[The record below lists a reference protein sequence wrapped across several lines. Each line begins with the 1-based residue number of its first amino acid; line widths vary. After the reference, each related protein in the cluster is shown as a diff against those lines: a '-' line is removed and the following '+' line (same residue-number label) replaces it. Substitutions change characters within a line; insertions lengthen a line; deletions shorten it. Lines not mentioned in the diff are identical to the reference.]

1 MGKYGVDLLEYDI
14 VNIARDLGLRIKNES
29 KTTKEIA
36 ACCPFCPSG
45 DTKYHLNLNR
55 FINVFRCPKCGTH
68 GGILHLVAYLKG
80 VDTREA
86 YRMLKSGEGVYKS
99 TADNTSYKEIKY
111 TEHVE
116 EEQNTKSISER
127 HKVYTR
133 FLDMLTL
140 SDKHKT
146 NLLQRGLSKKVIEE
160 NQYKSIPQVDDI
172 RKRIC
177 WKLSLKY
184 DLKGIAG
191 FFTDKYNDWDF
202 YSNPGFLIPVRNERK
217 EIQGMQV
224 RIDNCDNR
232 KYRYFSSVNYEN
244 GAPAKSYVHIA
255 KMPVN
260 GQIRLTEGP
269 LKADVASYLSGEPY
283 IAIPGIN
290 SYKYLVPMIKSLE
303 VHTVFEDFDM
313 DKYSKKEVSKGV
325 ATVKKLLH
333 QEGIKVISA
342 KWDSRYK
349 GVDDYL
355 LSLYTAA
362 II

>member
-1 MGKYGVDLLEYDI
+1 MGKHGIDLLEYDI
-14 VNIARDLGLRIKNES
+14 VDIARDLGLRIKNETH
-29 KTTKEIA
+29 TTKEVA

-68 GGILHLVAYLKG
+68 GGILHLIAYLKE
-80 VDTREA
+80 VDTKEA
-86 YRMLKSGEGVYKS
+86 YKMLKSGDGIYKS
-99 TADNTSYKEIKY
+99 TSDNISYKETKRRQY
-111 TEHVE
+111 LD
-116 EEQNTKSISER
+116 EEQNAKSISER
-127 HKVYTR
+127 HKVYTE

-146 NLLQRGLSKKVIEE
+146 NLLQRGLSKKTIEE

-191 FFTDKYNDWDF
+191 FFSDKYNDWDF
-202 YSNPGFLIPVRNERK
+202 YSNSGFLIPVRNERR

-224 RIDNCDNR
+224 RIDNSNKR
-232 KYRYFSSVNYEN
+232 KYRYFSSANYEN
-244 GAPAKSYVHIA
+244 GTSAKSYIHIVGT
-255 KMPVN
+255 PVN

-269 LKADVASYLSGEPY
+269 LKADVANYLSGEPY
-283 IAIPGIN
+283 VAIPGIN
-290 SYKYLVPMIKSLE
+290 SYKFLVPMLKLLK
-303 VHTVFEDFDM
+303 VHTVIEDFDM
-313 DKYSKKEVSKGV
+313 DKYTKEEVRVGV
-325 ATVKKLLH
+325 ETVKKILQ
-333 QEGIKVISA
+333 QENIKVISA

-355 LSLYTAA
+355 LSLYTVAT
-362 II
+362 I